1 MEKIIELKFDKMVVD
16 LTGNKFGRNI
26 YNNQIE
32 PYIDVEQRMIVII
45 PECINDVGS
54 SFIQGI
60 YYAISERYGK
70 SKALEILQLKSS
82 KTEIME
88 KIRKSL
94 ETYGI

>member
-1 MEKIIELKFDKMVVD
+1 MVVD
-16 LTGNKFGRNI
+16 LTGNKFGRNTFKS
-26 YNNQIE
+26 QIE
-32 PYIDVEQRMIVII
+32 PYFEAEHNMVVII

-60 YYAISERYGK
+60 YYALCEKYGK
-70 SKALEILQLKSS
+70 SKALKMLRLEST

-88 KIRKSL
+88 KITKSL